1 MSRAAQPVPAPAPE
15 DTTLE
20 RLYPARALQGVPA
33 PGPLRF
39 GDLVLDEERWTVH
52 RAGTPV
58 DLSPTEFRL
67 LACLLRHQG
76 TVLSK
81 TQLLRSV
88 WGRGYTGQ
96 SQVVET
102 YMSYLRRKLGRL
114 GPPLIH
120 TCRGAGYVLRGPGPP
135 AALDPLDDR
144 RVGLPAALAHGLQ
157 AEPAAA
163 ALELVDELGH
173 QDRARRP
180 ERVAERDGPAVG
192 IGPL

>member
-1 MSRAAQPVPAPAPE
+1 MSRATQPVSAAVLADEAPE
-15 DTTLE
+15 
-20 RLYPARALQGVPA
+20 RPHPARALWGVPGREA
-33 PGPLRF
+33 DPRPLHSGPLRS

-67 LACLLRHQG
+67 LACLMRHQG
-76 TVLSK
+76 TVVSK

-102 YMSYLRRKLGRL
+102 YVSYLRRKLGQL

-120 TCRGAGYVLRGPGPP
+120 TRRGAGYVLRGPEVTG
-135 AALDPLDDR
+135 A
-144 RVGLPAALAHGLQ
+144 
-157 AEPAAA
+157 
-163 ALELVDELGH
+163 
-173 QDRARRP
+173 
-180 ERVAERDGPAVG
+180 
-192 IGPL
+192 